1 MEMIDRIHNEVNLAC
16 MKENPDWDGKSFD
29 YGCSCYQSAFKAY
42 KSMYD
47 DGHSGY
53 SWGVTANILWRLIH
67 DKPLTPIEDTPD
79 VWHKV
84 RDTKRGGVVYQ
95 CDRMPSLF
103 KEVDSNDHI
112 TYTDHDRVVAIYNG
126 QSVYGSMCRD
136 VDKLYLPPVTMPYY
150 PSVDPYILIFENFCT
165 DGDKMAYDT
174 YAYLELRDPKGNI
187 IIQDKYFKVSDNYE
201 TPAISKDEYEFRK
214 QLAKKNGYF
223 DE

>member
-84 RDTKRGGVVYQ
+84 WDTKGGGVVYQ

-136 VDKLYLPPVTMPYY
+136 VDSFIFRRSPCPIILRLILIYLYLKISVPMVTRWPMIPTH
-150 PSVDPYILIFENFCT
+150 ILNCVI
-165 DGDKMAYDT
+165 
-174 YAYLELRDPKGNI
+174 L
-187 IIQDKYFKVSDNYE
+187 KV
-201 TPAISKDEYEFRK
+201 IS
-214 QLAKKNGYF
+214 
-223 DE
+223 